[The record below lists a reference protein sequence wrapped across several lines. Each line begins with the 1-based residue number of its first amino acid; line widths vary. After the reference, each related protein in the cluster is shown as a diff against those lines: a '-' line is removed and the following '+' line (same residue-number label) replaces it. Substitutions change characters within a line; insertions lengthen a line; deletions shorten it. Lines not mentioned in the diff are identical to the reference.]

1 LRFLKVVVGVSVLLL
16 LGGCS
21 AKPRVVHMPTAPST
35 SSAGTGQ
42 MIDTPQ
48 MHRATM
54 RSYTINGKTY
64 HPALVNVGDSFSG
77 IASWYGKDFH
87 GKKTSNGEIY
97 DMYGMTAA
105 HKTLPMNTMVRVTHL
120 QNGKSIVVRIN
131 DRGPFVASRIIDLS
145 YTGAQRIDM
154 IQSGTAPVRVDV
166 IGFGG
171 VVGGTTDASRRVEG
185 GEFLVQIG
193 AFRRAEGARAFASE
207 HQMEDGRYPASV
219 QEGILDGSPIYRV
232 YLGGFRSEDEARDF
246 IGLGRYQGSFVIR
259 DSK

>member
-1 LRFLKVVVGVSVLLL
+1 
-16 LGGCS
+16 
-21 AKPRVVHMPTAPST
+21 MPST
-35 SSAGTGQ
+35 TPFVSGGI
-42 MIDTPQ
+42 IDTPQ

-64 HPALVNVGDSFSG
+64 HPTTVSHGDSFSG

-97 DMYGMTAA
+97 NMYAMTAA

-120 QNGKSIVVRIN
+120 HNGKSIVVRIN

-154 IQSGTAPVRVDV
+154 IQSGTAPVRLDV

-171 VVGGTTDASRRVEG
+171 STGGTTQASQQVEG

-193 AFRRAEGARAFASE
+193 AFRRLEGARSFAKD
-207 HQMEDGRYPASV
+207 HQMEEGRYPASV
-219 QEGILDGSPIYRV
+219 QEDVLDGSPIYRV